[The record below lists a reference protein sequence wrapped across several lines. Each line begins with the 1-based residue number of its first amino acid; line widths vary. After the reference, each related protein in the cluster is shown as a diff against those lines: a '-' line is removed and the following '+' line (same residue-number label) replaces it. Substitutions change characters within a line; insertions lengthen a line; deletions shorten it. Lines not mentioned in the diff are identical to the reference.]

1 MTKDI
6 LELVKNNNRVIL
18 PNFGAFIISKENG
31 FSVLFN
37 NFLSFNDGLMVNHI
51 AKSRNIDSNKALEE
65 VNLFVDSIKQSLDNT
80 GVFDIVGLGKFTKDS
95 NGILRFIQD
104 SDAAIVNEESSL
116 HTTTQ
121 DLLDIVPAGDAA
133 NASITN
139 DNDAPLTTTRNTSN
153 EQLLSIDNEPDKN
166 QNKPLAT
173 ARPAATTS
181 SRTDKTSTSSN
192 ITITENK
199 NRSPKWIILLLLLLI
214 IGGAVYYFGWVKP
227 ISFNLFGKKKADTT
241 LVAPIP
247 VKTVE
252 TPAAVDSQSIAK
264 APITISD
271 KKFHI
276 IVATLKSEQQANDH
290 VSKLKDK
297 GFANALVLPHGEKYL
312 VSIDAENDLIS
323 ADARQEEIVNQY
335 RIESY
340 VLTIK

>member
-37 NFLSFNDGLMVNHI
+37 NFLSFNDGLLVNHI
-51 AKSRNIDSNKALEE
+51 AKKKNIDSNQALDQ
-65 VNLFVDSIKQSLDNT
+65 VNQFVDSIKQSLDNT
-80 GVFDIVGLGKFTKDS
+80 GLFEIIGLGKFTKDS

-104 SDAAIVNEESSL
+104 SDTDSISNETSS

-121 DLLDIVPAGDAA
+121 DLLDIVPAGEAI
-133 NASITN
+133 NTSITN
-139 DNDAPLTTTRNTSN
+139 DNDSPLTTPRNTTN
-153 EQLLSIDNEPDKN
+153 DQLLSIDNEPTQVAPPVVNTSTRTEK
-166 QNKPLAT
+166 T
-173 ARPAATTS
+173 TTTS
-181 SRTDKTSTSSN
+181 NNTMN
-192 ITITENK
+192 VNK
-199 NRSPKWIILLLLLLI
+199 KRSPKWIILLLLLLI
-214 IGGAVYYFGWVKP
+214 IGGGVYYFGWVKP
-227 ISFNLFGKKKADTT
+227 IQFSFFGKKKTDTT

-252 TPAAVDSQSIAK
+252 TPAPVDTQSIATR
-264 APITISD
+264 PVLD
-271 KKFHI
+271 KKFYI
-276 IVATLKSEQQANDH
+276 IVATLKNEQQANDH
-290 VSKLKDK
+290 VNKLKEK
-297 GFANALVLPHGEKYL
+297 GFSNALVLPHGEKYL
-312 VSIDAENDLIS
+312 VSIDAEENLIS